1 MASNYT
7 TNYQL
12 NQWEAG
18 DQVLRT
24 EFNQDNQKIDT
35 AVAGKAD
42 LTQLSEVEALALG
55 RADILL
61 GSYTGDGAS
70 SRTIDLGGK
79 PRAVLLLT
87 ASGDLSDSF
96 RGTRYGGLAL
106 AERAVTGVSGQTV
119 LAITEQGFTVCYNSN
134 YSIYSNSNGSTYLY
148 LAVF

>member
-1 MASNYT
+1 MATNHT

-12 NQWEAG
+12 NQWEAA

-24 EFNQDNQKIDT
+24 DFNRDNQKIDAALT
-35 AVAGKAD
+35 SKAD
-42 LTQLSEVEALALG
+42 LARLAEVEELALG
-55 RADILL
+55 RADIRL
-61 GSYTGDGAS
+61 GTYTGDGTL

-87 ASGDLSDSF
+87 ANGDVSDSF

-106 AERAVTGVSGQTV
+106 AERAVTGVGGQTV
-119 LAITEQGFTVCYNSN
+119 LAVTEQGFTVCYNSD
-134 YSIYSNSNGSTYLY
+134 YSIFSNSNGATYLY